1 MNSLKA
7 SEDTNLAT
15 RKKSSFRS
23 ARVSAPGCQPLPRE
37 PGPARPG
44 PWGPGPSSARSLRA
58 TSHCPCTQ
66 EAAQTWRRG
75 RCPRTGASP
84 SREGPTVPWPLLP
97 GPQQALSWSRR
108 SHLVCPW
115 LSVGWPV
122 PTPCPAVPA
131 GSSGWRPPT
140 CLSQFNPWLADGPDR
155 LTSRPALWVT
165 PGVRAPLGVLA
176 LPAPHGQTE
185 LLRGGHTPVT

>member
-1 MNSLKA
+1 MAPWTLSPHRRESFPGGTRCPLAPPARATTGTILVKA
-7 SEDTNLAT
+7 QPP
-15 RKKSSFRS
+15 
-23 ARVSAPGCQPLPRE
+23 RVSL
-37 PGPARPG
+37 
-44 PWGPGPSSARSLRA
+44 
-58 TSHCPCTQ
+58 
-66 EAAQTWRRG
+66 
-75 RCPRTGASP
+75 
-84 SREGPTVPWPLLP
+84 
-97 GPQQALSWSRR
+97 ALSG
-108 SHLVCPW
+108 LACPQ
-115 LSVGWPV
+115 
-122 PTPCPAVPA
+122 TPCPAVPA